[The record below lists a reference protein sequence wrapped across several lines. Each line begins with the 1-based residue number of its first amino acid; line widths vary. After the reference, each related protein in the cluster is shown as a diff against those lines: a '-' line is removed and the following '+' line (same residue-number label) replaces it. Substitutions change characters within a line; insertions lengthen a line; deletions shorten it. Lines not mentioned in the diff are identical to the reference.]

1 MASEMKRRLGS
12 IKITVIV
19 ALLLCAT
26 VVTGSIYF
34 RNVDQ
39 GIVLADDL
47 LTYETFRGNFV
58 STVNESGDIESS
70 RNEEIRCEVKSQGRA
85 GTAILKVVD
94 EGTKVKKGDFLCQL
108 DDSVLKDQ
116 LTEQKIKVAQD
127 RASVIQSESDLDTAE
142 RILNEF
148 QEGVYAQQLAA
159 LNAEVALAEE
169 SARRASEVKKHSK
182 TLNRKGYITRTQLE
196 ADEFAQVK
204 ADQDLKLAK
213 QKLDVYEKYTKD
225 RMVSEFESEI
235 EQQKAYLEAA
245 DFTWKLSQDR
255 EEDIATQIANCRVVA
270 PNDGMVIFANETDR
284 RGDASFVIE
293 EGALLRDGQPV
304 FRLPDP
310 NQMQVRATVSDS
322 KINQIKEGQ
331 EVLVRVDTD
340 PEKPVAGKVRRVSA
354 FPLPRRWY
362 QAPIEYEVFVDITEL
377 NDLIRPGLR
386 GKVEIVTDR
395 VADVIQAPVSSL
407 LREDGR
413 YFVLLKVGEKLD
425 VREVEICNNNER
437 FAVIK
442 GGLEV
447 GELVLIDPDPYRD
460 QIEFPAS

>member
-1 MASEMKRRLGS
+1 MAKQMNPRWGS
-12 IKITVIV
+12 VKITVLAAV
-19 ALLLCAT
+19 LLCAT
-26 VVTGSIYF
+26 VVTGTIYF

-39 GIVLADDL
+39 GVTLSDDL
-47 LTYETFRGNFV
+47 LTYETFRGDFV

-70 RNEEIRCEVKSQGRA
+70 RNEEIRCEVKSQGKA
-85 GTAILKVVD
+85 GTAILEVID
-94 EGTKVKKGDFLCQL
+94 EGEKVKKGDFLCQL

-116 LTEQKIKVAQD
+116 LIEQRIKVAQD
-127 RASVIQSESDLDTAE
+127 RASVIQSRSDLDTAK
-142 RILNEF
+142 RVLNEF
-148 QEGVYAQQLAA
+148 NEGVYAQELAA
-159 LNAEVALAEE
+159 LKAEVALSEE
-169 SARRASEVKKHSK
+169 SARRAIEVKKHSR

-213 QKLDVYEKYTKD
+213 QKLEVYEKYTKD
-225 RMVSEFESEI
+225 RMVAEFEAEI
-235 EQQKAYLEAA
+235 EKQKANLEAA
-245 DFTWKLSQDR
+245 DYTWKLSQAR
-255 EEDIATQIANCRVVA
+255 EEEITTQIANCRVVA
-270 PNDGMVIFANETDR
+270 PNDGMVIYANETDR

-293 EGALLRDGQPV
+293 EGALLRDGQPI

-310 NQMQVRATVSDS
+310 DLMQVRATVSDS
-322 KINQIKEGQ
+322 KINQVKDGQ

-377 NDLIRPGLR
+377 SDLIRPGLR

-395 VADVIQAPVSSL
+395 KSNVIQTPVSSL
-407 LREDGR
+407 IREGDR
-413 YFVLLKVGEKLD
+413 YFVLIKAGDTLD
-425 VREVEICNNNER
+425 VRPVEVGSNNEQ

-442 GGLEV
+442 KGLDV

-460 QIEFPAS
+460 EVEFPAS